1 MSKANKITI
10 LTDIFTPMFTAEL
23 FTIAKKME
31 TNCIHGWMEFSSA
44 IKRREGCPLQQHG
57 WTLRALY

>member
-1 MSKANKITI
+1 
-10 LTDIFTPMFTAEL
+10 MFIAEL

-44 IKRREGCPLQQHG
+44 IKIREDCLCNNMDGL
-57 WTLRALY
+57 